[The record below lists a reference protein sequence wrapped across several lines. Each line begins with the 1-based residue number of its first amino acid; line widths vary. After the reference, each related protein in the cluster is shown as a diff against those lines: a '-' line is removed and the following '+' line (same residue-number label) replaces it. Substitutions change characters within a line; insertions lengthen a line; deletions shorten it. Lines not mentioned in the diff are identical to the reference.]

1 MLFDNVA
8 LFQNDHSTAS
18 WIEISKVR
26 GDRLRVDI
34 ERSRDLD
41 IAAMKTK
48 ISTKASHW
56 LHCYLRWSF
65 GQNDTND
72 SLINSHVLDIFN
84 KVDVEDVFATLGLV
98 NVGSKISVEAL
109 IPGIIPSAKERVA
122 RSDLQNWS
130 LVFISKVWSRHVSN
144 FVTEIRVAS
153 RSRQIKW
160 ETLQYVG
167 LIMQMASD
175 LILNSVEISVQ
186 ATYNK
191 WIIMPT
197 TDIHNTYRAP
207 SLRKA

>member
-1 MLFDNVA
+1 MLLDNVA
-8 LFQNDHSTAS
+8 LFQNDHGTAS

-26 GDRLRVDI
+26 GDRFRVDI

-48 ISTKASHW
+48 ISTKASYW
-56 LHCYLRWSF
+56 LHCYLRWSL
-65 GQNDTND
+65 GQNDTNN
-72 SLINSHVLDIFN
+72 SLIDSHVLDILN

-130 LVFISKVWSRHVSN
+130 LVFISKVWSRYVSN

-153 RSRQIKW
+153 RSRQVKW

-191 WIIMPT
+191 WMIMPT